1 VTARER
7 GGRRVSTPI
16 AVPPLTLDNLGFLLA
31 KSSQRWN
38 ELLYDRFVAAGFP
51 EVRPAY
57 GSLLIPLYEEDGL
70 RQGEL
75 ARRARLSKQTMTTMA
90 RTLERDG
97 LVERRV
103 DQSDAR
109 ATQIFLTERAR
120 ELRPVAEQ
128 VLKEVEALVGAALA
142 ARARETLKTSLRQIA
157 GLDRPIGGSEGGP
170 SHRAGLSGETTAVTR
185 ERRTPRRESSK
196 NGSIP
201 TARATRSKSS

>member
-1 VTARER
+1 VA
-7 GGRRVSTPI
+7 VS
-16 AVPPLTLDNLGFLLA
+16 PLTLDNLGFLLA

-75 ARRARLSKQTMTTMA
+75 ARRARLSKQTMTTMTRA
-90 RTLERDG
+90 LERDG

-109 ATQIFLTERAR
+109 ATQIFLTKRAR

-128 VLKEVEALVGAALA
+128 VLKDVEDLVASALA
-142 ARARETLKTSLRQIA
+142 ARSREALKPALRQIA
-157 GLDRPIGGSEGGP
+157 ALDRP
-170 SHRAGLSGETTAVTR
+170 
-185 ERRTPRRESSK
+185 TP
-196 NGSIP
+196 G
-201 TARATRSKSS
+201 A